1 MAALIF
7 EISTRGLHR
16 YQSIERE
23 VTTIGRA
30 LDNDIIL
37 SDPTVAAH
45 HLQII
50 RHADDS
56 VEILNLTEVNP
67 TRLDGHRQAS
77 LITETFPVSLEIG
90 RVHARL
96 LPQDFA
102 VAAIRPLAGGGR
114 RGHPFGHASWALIL
128 VLACLIFGALEFYL
142 NAYNSFKWSDLLKF
156 VLRETVLTIGAFVL
170 ALSILERLLVNRWE
184 IRQLVTS
191 ISLVYLLYFFSAN
204 IVEMMDYLF
213 SASWPTTLFRF
224 GWYLAIIPCA
234 IALYLIHISH
244 LQKNR
249 SIILAILIASPIAVP
264 SILQSPE
271 LKALLDDFSSAAH
284 YQNSLSS
291 MDLHL
296 RQTVSIETFI
306 EQAQNLEPGAY
317 AD

>member
-1 MAALIF
+1 MAALIL

-37 SDPTVAAH
+37 SDPTVAPH
-45 HLQII
+45 HLKII
-50 RHADDS
+50 RYGDNSA
-56 VEILNLTEVNP
+56 EIVNLTDVNP
-67 TRLDGHRQAS
+67 TRINGQKRAS
-77 LITETFPVSLEIG
+77 LVAEEFPVSLEIG
-90 RVHARL
+90 RVYAQL
-96 LPQDFA
+96 LPHDFA
-102 VAAIRPLAGGGR
+102 VAATRPLAGSGR
-114 RGHPFGHASWALIL
+114 RGHLFGHASWAVIL
-128 VLACLIFGALEFYL
+128 VLICLIFGGLEFYL
-142 NAYNSFKWSDLLKF
+142 NSYNSFKWSDLLKY
-156 VLRETVLTIGAFVL
+156 VLRETVLTVGAFVL

-191 ISLVYLLYFFSAN
+191 ISLIYLLYYFSAN
-204 IVEMMDYLF
+204 FVDAMDYLF

-224 GWYLAIIPCA
+224 GWFLAIIPCA

-244 LQKNR
+244 LRKSR

-264 SILQSPE
+264 SILQSPQ
-271 LKALLDDFSSAAH
+271 LRALLDDFSSAAR

-296 RQTVSIETFI
+296 KDKVSIETFI
-306 EQAQNLEPGAY
+306 EQAKTLDPGAY